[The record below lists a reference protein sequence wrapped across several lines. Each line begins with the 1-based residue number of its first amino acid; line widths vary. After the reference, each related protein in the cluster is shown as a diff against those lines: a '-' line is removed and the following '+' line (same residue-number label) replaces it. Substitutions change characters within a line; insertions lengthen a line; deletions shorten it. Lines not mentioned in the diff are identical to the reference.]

1 MTINPFGGA
10 ANKPLT
16 FTGGASVTYDGSAAK
31 SVAIP
36 GNLTALSDG
45 VWKAGNTLTLG
56 GWIPLSGIISSGT
69 TKIYLLLP
77 LGKPVASGVAASV
90 TALKGGLRG
99 TQGYIDGSSGSSD
112 IDFKSGS
119 TYTVSTVL
127 EHAVGLLSIIIKK
140 SSVFTNVA
148 NNTPVSLLTTVL
160 TVSFAASGD
169 EPLPGPE
176 IFGDDA
182 GTPEDPIPYGGNMV
196 LEAGKYYSQAG
207 VTYRCTRDTGI
218 PVYHDLADS
227 VGLYVEKA

>member
-1 MTINPFGGA
+1 MPINPFGGA

-36 GNLTALSDG
+36 GNLRALSDG
-45 VWKAGNTLTLG
+45 VWKAGNTLTLSS
-56 GWIPLSGIISSGT
+56 WTPLSGIISNST
-69 TKIYLLLP
+69 TKVYLLLP

-90 TALKGGLRG
+90 TALKGTLRG
-99 TQGYIDGSSGSSD
+99 AQGYIDGGGE
-112 IDFKSGS
+112 INFKSGS
-119 TYTVSTVL
+119 TYTVGTIL
-127 EHAVGLLSIIIKK
+127 EPAVGLLSITIKK
-140 SSVFTNVA
+140 SSVFTNVT
-148 NNTPVSLLTTVL
+148 NNSPVSLVPIAL